1 MCKRGEDIHAILI
14 DLRSI
19 FTSSG
24 VRWQRIITKFNNKT
38 SNTVTRSTSG
48 ILSGLAA
55 FLLWGSL
62 PIFWKQLQEVPA
74 SSITAYR
81 IIFAAIVLIPIL
93 FFRKR
98 LSSTLKTF
106 HQPKLLIK
114 NGAAGALLAV
124 NWLIYVWATNNGRV
138 IEISLGY
145 YLLPLI
151 YIVIGYF
158 FLKEEISPLQWL
170 AIFFAAIGV
179 VVQAQGLGSIPWCA
193 LGVASTFAIYGV
205 VKKRTKSDGMSALF
219 LETIIIAPFAFAY
232 LLWFAPTLEATSD
245 APVSSA
251 TLLLIG
257 LTGVATVTPLLFF
270 SAAAKRIPLSTIGML
285 QYIAPTGQFLIGWLY
300 FGESLNSTQVIA
312 FCFIWIA
319 VTLYSLSSLFLK
331 QSKTTV
337 KVE

>member
-1 MCKRGEDIHAILI
+1 M
-14 DLRSI
+14 
-19 FTSSG
+19 
-24 VRWQRIITKFNNKT
+24 
-38 SNTVTRSTSG
+38 TRSTFG

-55 FLLWGSL
+55 FLLWGCL
-62 PIFWKQLQEVPA
+62 PIFWEQLQEVPA

-81 IIFAAIVLIPIL
+81 IIFSAIVLIPIL

-106 HQPKLLIK
+106 NEPTLLLK
-114 NGAAGALLAV
+114 NGAAGALLSV

-158 FLKEEISPLQWL
+158 FLKEEISRLQWL
-170 AIFFAAIGV
+170 AIFFAFIGV

-193 LGVASTFAIYGV
+193 LGVASTFATYAV
-205 VKKRTKSDGMSALF
+205 VKKRTKCDGMSALF
-219 LETIIIAPFAFAY
+219 LEMIITAPFAFVY
-232 LLWFAPTLEATSD
+232 LLWFAPTLEGTSD
-245 APVSSA
+245 TPASSA
-251 TLLLIG
+251 TLLLIA
-257 LTGVATVTPLLFF
+257 LTGVATVAPLLFF
-270 SAAAKRIPLSTIGML
+270 SAATKRITLSTIGML

-300 FGESLNSTQVIA
+300 FGESINSTQMIA
-312 FCFIWIA
+312 FSLIWLA

-337 KVE
+337 KLE

>member
-1 MCKRGEDIHAILI
+1 
-14 DLRSI
+14 
-19 FTSSG
+19 
-24 VRWQRIITKFNNKT
+24 
-38 SNTVTRSTSG
+38 VTRSTSG

-55 FLLWGSL
+55 FVLWGSL
-62 PIFWKQLQEVPA
+62 PIFWKQLQEVPS

-106 HQPKLLIK
+106 YEPELLLK
-114 NGAAGALLAV
+114 NGATGALLAV

-158 FLKEEISPLQWL
+158 FLKEKISPLQWL

-193 LGVASTFAIYGV
+193 LGVASTFAVYAV

-219 LETIIIAPFAFAY
+219 LETSLIAPFAFAY
-232 LLWFAPTLEATSD
+232 LLWFSPTLEVSSE
-245 APVSSA
+245 APVSNA

-257 LTGVATVTPLLFF
+257 LTGVATVGPLLLF

-300 FGESLNSTQVIA
+300 FGESLNITQVIA
-312 FCFIWIA
+312 FCFIWFA
-319 VTLYSLSSLFLK
+319 VTLYSLSSLFLR
-331 QSKTTV
+331 QSKNHSQV
-337 KVE
+337 